1 MTTSGDRV
9 EARPGSPQQPAPPRR
24 RGRPAAS
31 GGPSTEA
38 SILRSAREV
47 FAESGYEGATFAEIA
62 ARAGV
67 TRPAVNHYFAGKPAL
82 YAAVFE
88 ATQDGVVTVGLA
100 RAAEATTSTER
111 LGLFLE
117 TAAQADA
124 GDRSFARF
132 IAASLVDA
140 FRHPELADHARRQI
154 DDVRTFVRGTLET
167 GMAAGEIRDDLELE
181 PVTELLVAVMWG
193 MGLYAGFVGTHDQ
206 LEAVVAQFERVLESV
221 LVPSAPG

>member
-1 MTTSGDRV
+1 VTTSGGRV
-9 EARPGSPQQPAPPRR
+9 EGGDRPRR

-67 TRPAVNHYFAGKPAL
+67 TRPAVNHYYAGKPAL
-82 YAAVFE
+82 YAAVFA
-88 ATQDGVVTVGLA
+88 ATQDEVVTAGLT
-100 RAAEATTSTER
+100 RAMDAESSTGR

-117 TAAQADA
+117 TAAQVDA

-140 FRHPELADHARRQI
+140 FRHPELAEHARRQI
-154 DDVRTFVRGTLET
+154 DDVRAFVRGTLDA
-167 GMAAGEIRDDLELE
+167 GVQAGEIRDDLDLAT
-181 PVTELLVAVMWG
+181 VTELLVAVMWG
-193 MGLYAGFVGTHDQ
+193 MGLYAGFVGTNEQ
-206 LEAVVAQFERVLESV
+206 LVAVVDQFERVLESV
-221 LVPSAPG
+221 LTSSVPG